1 MTYISY
7 WLFACI
13 TFRQKQLL
21 IMIETIGLSIFFFEI
36 VWTQSY
42 VALTAFKAFG
52 MPLTAHCDQWLVLYR
67 IIIEKDIEILQ

>member
-1 MTYISY
+1 
-7 WLFACI
+7 
-13 TFRQKQLL
+13 
-21 IMIETIGLSIFFFEI
+21 MIETIGLSIFFFEI

-67 IIIEKDIEILQ
+67 IIEKDIEILQ